1 MPMLYKDR
9 CDNCHKIFDEK
20 DFLITSHQTHGKCFC
35 SLECMHSYMDKNN
48 IKIEDVKN
56 EK

>member
-1 MPMLYKDR
+1 MLYKDR